1 MNASG
6 EAEVDTRELERHLRK
21 LLAPSRLPSYI
32 KSARYELGTD
42 HIGEPAV
49 RIFLAITPETD
60 IVLSNDKAKLKAYSD
75 FKRDLSS
82 RILKLESGYFP
93 FIRLVEAA

>member
-1 MNASG
+1 M
-6 EAEVDTRELERHLRK
+6 DTQELERHLSE
-21 LLAPSRLPSYI
+21 LLAPERLPSYI
-32 KSARYELGTD
+32 KSARYEIGTD

-60 IVLSNDKAKLKAYSD
+60 LLLSNDKAKLKAYGD
-75 FKRDLSS
+75 FKDGLSS

>member
-1 MNASG
+1 MNANG
-6 EAEVDTRELERHLRK
+6 EAAADTQELERHLSE
-21 LLAPSRLPSYI
+21 LLAPARLPSYI

-42 HIGEPAV
+42 HTGEPAA

-60 IVLSNDKAKLKAYSD
+60 VILSKDKAKLKAYSD
-75 FKRDLSS
+75 YKLELRS
-82 RILKLESGYFP
+82 RILQLESGYFP